1 MGECHFGGE
10 PGKTG
15 ASHGAGAGK
24 TEILID
30 DDDPFGGPAERA
42 GLAGECVLPV
52 GRFAIVLDLGGARL
66 AQIDDGLAR
75 QMARRDLGALIH
87 GSLRSRLP

>member
-1 MGECHFGGE
+1 MGERHFGGE

-30 DDDPFGGPAERA
+30 NDDPVGGPAERA
-42 GLAGECVLPV
+42 GLAGERVLLV
-52 GRFAIVLDLGGARL
+52 GRFAIVLDLVAL
-66 AQIDDGLAR
+66 DW
-75 QMARRDLGALIH
+75 RR
-87 GSLRSRLP
+87 